1 MNKQRTGPSAHTVH
15 YAALTFHK
23 PLPVWS
29 PDEARTRGEDVGAR
43 LQQTMQ
49 RERAS
54 LDHSAAQGARTPTDE
69 ADEADQAREVEL
81 IGLCDEIARD
91 LAGK

>member
-1 MNKQRTGPSAHTVH
+1 MNKQRTGPSARPVCH
-15 YAALTFHK
+15 AALTSHK

-54 LDHSAAQGARTPTDE
+54 LDHSAAQGARPPTDE
-69 ADEADQAREVEL
+69 TY
-81 IGLCDEIARD
+81 GS
-91 LAGK
+91 